1 MSSRSHGVDVGDL
14 SPAFFGTSSYLGRYQ
29 LGTAEGASHGPSV
42 DATHPRPFVEDEITI
57 ALDLEDAMSAMGFN
71 HCDLASSDRRARSLA
86 MRTQPDV
93 ALVDVSLDGGREG
106 IEAARWLRD
115 VCDVPVVFVTGC
127 DDPDT
132 VERIHEQVPD
142 APVISKPQYRKG
154 LAEAVAQVTE
164 YRTA

>member
-1 MSSRSHGVDVGDL
+1 MDL
-14 SPAFFGTSSYLGRYQ
+14 QSM
-29 LGTAEGASHGPSV
+29 
-42 DATHPRPFVEDEITI
+42 PRTRRALIVEDEITI

-106 IEAARWLRD
+106 IEAARWLRE
-115 VCDVPVVFVTGC
+115 VCDVPIVFVTGC
-127 DDPDT
+127 DDPT
-132 VERIHEQVPD
+132 TLERIHEQVPD

-164 YRTA
+164 HRTV

>member
-1 MSSRSHGVDVGDL
+1 M
-14 SPAFFGTSSYLGRYQ
+14 
-29 LGTAEGASHGPSV
+29 
-42 DATHPRPFVEDEITI
+42 
-57 ALDLEDAMSAMGFN
+57 
-71 HCDLASSDRRARSLA
+71 
-86 MRTQPDV
+86 

-106 IEAARWLRD
+106 IEAARWLRE

-132 VERIHEQVPD
+132 VDRIHEQVPD

-164 YRTA
+164 HKGSE

>member
-1 MSSRSHGVDVGDL
+1 MDL
-14 SPAFFGTSSYLGRYQ
+14 QSM
-29 LGTAEGASHGPSV
+29 
-42 DATHPRPFVEDEITI
+42 PRTRRALIVEDEITI

-71 HCDLASSDRRARSLA
+71 QCDLASSDRCARSLA
-86 MRTQPDV
+86 MTAQPDV

-164 YRTA
+164 HRTA

>member
-1 MSSRSHGVDVGDL
+1 MDL
-14 SPAFFGTSSYLGRYQ
+14 QSM
-29 LGTAEGASHGPSV
+29 
-42 DATHPRPFVEDEITI
+42 PRTRRALIVEDEITI

-86 MRTQPDV
+86 MKTQPDV

-106 IEAARWLRD
+106 IEAARWSRD
-115 VCDVPVVFVTGC
+115 VCDVPVVFVTGR

-132 VERIHEQVPD
+132 VERMHERVPD

-164 YRTA
+164 HPTGQGHSK

>member
-1 MSSRSHGVDVGDL
+1 MDL
-14 SPAFFGTSSYLGRYQ
+14 QSMQ
-29 LGTAEGASHGPSV
+29 C
-42 DATHPRPFVEDEITI
+42 PRRALIVEDEITI

-106 IEAARWLRD
+106 IEAARWLRE

-132 VERIHEQVPD
+132 VDRIHEQVPD

-164 YRTA
+164 HKGSE